1 MTPLL
6 VETERGVKATHRSAR
21 VLPET
26 VIFDPELVSALPA
39 SVAGP
44 SAMNAIANAVQ
55 ALCGSD
61 SNPLTGMMAEEAIRA
76 LGAALPRFLADPA
89 DQDAWTQALY
99 GSWLAGA
106 SIGSTGMATHHK
118 ICDVLVSA
126 FDLVHADVH
135 CVMLPYTAAVSRR
148 TSPARD

>member
-26 VIFDPELVSALPA
+26 VIYDPELVAHLPA

-44 SAMNAIANAVQ
+44 SAMNGMANAVQ
-55 ALCGSD
+55 ALCGND

-76 LGAALPRFLADPA
+76 LGAAIPPLSGGPGGSGRVDPSAIWLLVGGREHRFDRYGDPS
-89 DQDAWTQALY
+89 QDLRCARQRVRSRSCGCPLRDAAL
-99 GSWLAGA
+99 
-106 SIGSTGMATHHK
+106 
-118 ICDVLVSA
+118 
-126 FDLVHADVH
+126 H
-135 CVMLPYTAAVSRR
+135 CRR
-148 TSPARD
+148 QPPHFARSD